1 MTDMTAA
8 HFSGRAVIVTGGGTG
23 IGRVTARTFAEQGAQ
38 VLVVGRTAARLAE
51 TAADAPGIRPL
62 VADVSAPGAAEL
74 IVNAAV
80 EAFGRIDVLVNNAAV
95 VRHTPLGD
103 IRREVAEEMLA
114 VNLLAPMYLTQ
125 AALPQLSESA
135 GVVINVSTAI
145 GQRGW
150 PMAGAELYAALKAA
164 LDTLTRS
171 WAVQLAPRGVRVAA
185 VAPGPIAT
193 GIGHHQGLDAEQVAA
208 LRKTLIEHVPLGRLG
223 RAEEVAFWITQ
234 LARPEAAYTTGVV
247 LPVDGGALVG

>member
-8 HFSGRAVIVTGGGTG
+8 HFDGTAVIVTGGGTG
-23 IGRVTARTFAEQGAQ
+23 IGRAAARAFAEQGAQ

-62 VADVSAPGAAEL
+62 VADVAAPGAAEL
-74 IVNAAV
+74 IVNTAL

-95 VRHTPLGD
+95 VRQAPLGD
-103 IRREVAEEMLA
+103 IRREAVEEMLA
-114 VNLLAPMYLTQ
+114 VNLLAPVYLTE
-125 AALPQLSESA
+125 AAVPPLSESA

-145 GQRGW
+145 GHRGW
-150 PMAGAELYAALKAA
+150 PMPGTELYAALKAA

-171 WAVQLAPRGVRVAA
+171 WAVQLAPRGVRVAG

-193 GIGHHQGLDAEQVAA
+193 SIGRHQGLDTEQIDA
-208 LRKTLIEHVPLGRLG
+208 LRTTLIEHVPLRRLG
-223 RAEEVAFWITQ
+223 RVEEVAFWITQ
-234 LARPEAAYTTGVV
+234 LARPEAGYTTGVV

>member
-8 HFSGRAVIVTGGGTG
+8 HFHGKAVIVTGGGTG
-23 IGRVTARTFAEQGAQ
+23 IGRATARTFAEQGAE
-38 VLVVGRTAARLAE
+38 VLVVGRTADRLAE
-51 TAADAPGIRPL
+51 TAAEAPGIQQL
-62 VADVSAPGAAEL
+62 ATDVSAPGAAEL
-74 IVNAAV
+74 IVNTAR

-95 VRHTPLGD
+95 VRQTPLGD
-103 IRREVAEEMLA
+103 AEREAAEEMLA
-114 VNLLAPMYLTQ
+114 VNLLAPVHLTR
-125 AALPQLSESA
+125 AALPHLSETA

-150 PMAGAELYAALKAA
+150 PFTGGELYAALKAA

-171 WAVQLAPRGVRVAA
+171 WAVQFAPSGVRVVG

-193 GIGHHQGLDAEQVAA
+193 PIGQHQGLDAEQIEA
-208 LRKTLIEHVPLGRLG
+208 LRTTLIEHVPLRRVG
-223 RAEEVAFWITQ
+223 RAEEVAFWIAQ
-234 LARPEAAYTTGVV
+234 LARAEAGYTTGVV

>member
-74 IVNAAV
+74 IVNTAM

-95 VRHTPLGD
+95 VRQTPLGD
-103 IRREVAEEMLA
+103 IRREAAEEMLA

-135 GVVINVSTAI
+135 GVVINVSTA
-145 GQRGW
+145 RG
-150 PMAGAELYAALKAA
+150 PRGGGRARA
-164 LDTLTRS
+164 RR
-171 WAVQLAPRGVRVAA
+171 VAPR
-185 VAPGPIAT
+185 
-193 GIGHHQGLDAEQVAA
+193 
-208 LRKTLIEHVPLGRLG
+208 
-223 RAEEVAFWITQ
+223 
-234 LARPEAAYTTGVV
+234 
-247 LPVDGGALVG
+247 

>member
-8 HFSGRAVIVTGGGTG
+8 PFDGTAVIVTGGGTG
-23 IGRVTARTFAEQGAQ
+23 IGRAAARTFAEQGAQ

-51 TAADAPGIRPL
+51 TAAAAPGIRPL
-62 VADVSAPGAAEL
+62 VADVAAPGAAGL
-74 IVNAAV
+74 IVNTAL

-95 VRHTPLGD
+95 VRQAPFGD
-103 IRREVAEEMLA
+103 IRREAVEEMIA
-114 VNLLAPMYLTQ
+114 VNLLAPMYLTE
-125 AALPQLSESA
+125 AAVPQLSESA

-145 GQRGW
+145 GLRGW
-150 PMAGAELYAALKAA
+150 PMPGTELYAALKAA

-171 WAVQLAPRGVRVAA
+171 WAVQLAPRGVRVAG

-193 GIGHHQGLDAEQVAA
+193 SIGRHQGLDAEQIDA
-208 LRKTLIEHVPLGRLG
+208 LRTTLIEHVPLRRLG
-223 RAEEVAFWITQ
+223 QVDEVAFWITQ
-234 LARPEAAYTTGVV
+234 LARPEAGYTTGVV

>member
-1 MTDMTAA
+1 MTDMKAA
-8 HFSGRAVIVTGGGTG
+8 HFSDRAVIVTGGGTG
-23 IGRVTARTFAEQGAQ
+23 IGRATARTFAEQGAQ

-51 TAADAPGIRPL
+51 TAADAPGIRTL
-62 VADVSAPGAAEL
+62 TADIAAPGAAEL
-74 IVNAAV
+74 IVNTAM

-95 VRHTPLGD
+95 VREAPLGD
-103 IRREVAEEMLA
+103 IRREAVDEMLA
-114 VNLLAPMYLTQ
+114 INLLAPMYLTQ

-150 PMAGAELYAALKAA
+150 PMSGTELYAALKAA

-171 WAVQLAPRGVRVAA
+171 WAVQLAPRGVRVAG

-193 GIGHHQGLDAEQVAA
+193 GISRHQGLDAEQIDA
-208 LRKTLIEHVPLGRLG
+208 LRMTLIEHVPLRRLG
-223 RAEEVAFWITQ
+223 RPEEVAFWITQ